1 MGFRQG
7 AFARIWSVNDE
18 GRYSTAN
25 ISISRKNKETNEYD
39 VEFSDGYVRLVG
51 NAHEAAKELGLPTRE
66 EFDCSTDKGVSIKIS
81 SCDVTNNYDT
91 KTKKLYTN
99 CVIFGFEIPDNNG
112 GNSAESS
119 NKNKKAA
126 AGGKEKAKTN
136 AKTKATTKTDIIQE
150 DDEDELPF

>member
-18 GRYSTAN
+18 GKYSTAN
-25 ISISRKNKETNEYD
+25 VSVSRKNKDTGKYD

-51 NAHEAAKELGLPTRE
+51 SAHEAAKDLGLPTRE
-66 EFDCSTDKGVSIKIS
+66 EFDSQSDKGVSVKIS

-99 CVIFGFEIPDNNG
+99 CVMFGFEIPDNNG
-112 GNSAESS
+112 GDSS
-119 NKNKKAA
+119 NNSGAKSANKGRKSATSS
-126 AGGKEKAKTN
+126 K
-136 AKTKATTKTDIIQE
+136 AKTKAAAVAQE
-150 DDEDELPF
+150 DADDEDELPF

>member
-25 ISISRKNKETNEYD
+25 VSVSKKNKETGKYD

-51 NAHEAAKELGLPTRE
+51 SAHEVAKGLGLPTRE
-66 EFDCSTDKGVSIKIS
+66 KFDSQSDKGISVKIS
-81 SCDVTNNYDT
+81 SCDVTNNYNA

-112 GNSAESS
+112 DNNSDNSGTR
-119 NKNKKAA
+119 KKSV
-126 AGGKEKAKTN
+126 AGSKAK
-136 AKTKATTKTDIIQE
+136 AKATVVAQDDA
-150 DDEDELPF
+150 DDEELPF

>member
-18 GRYSTAN
+18 GKYSTAN
-25 ISISRKNKETNEYD
+25 VSVSGKNKETGKYD
-39 VEFSDGYVRLVG
+39 IEFSHGYVWLVG

-66 EFDCSTDKGVSIKIS
+66 EFDSSVDKGVSIKIS

-99 CVIFGFEIPDNNG
+99 CIIFGFEIPDNNG
-112 GNSAESS
+112 GGNSDNSGAKSAGKGKKS
-119 NKNKKAA
+119 TAGSKAKAKAA
-126 AGGKEKAKTN
+126 AV
-136 AKTKATTKTDIIQE
+136 TDG
-150 DDEDELPF
+150 DSDELPF

>member
-18 GRYSTAN
+18 GKYSTAN
-25 ISISRKNKETNEYD
+25 VSVSRKNKDTGKYD

-51 NAHEAAKELGLPTRE
+51 SAHEAAKELGLPTRE
-66 EFDCSTDKGVSIKIS
+66 EFDSQSDKGVSVKIS

-112 GNSAESS
+112 GDSSDNSGAKSTGKS
-119 NKNKKAA
+119 KKSAT
-126 AGGKEKAKTN
+126 GSK
-136 AKTKATTKTDIIQE
+136 AKTKAASAAQDETE
-150 DDEDELPF
+150 DEDELPF

>member
-18 GRYSTAN
+18 GNYSTAN
-25 ISISRKNKETNEYD
+25 VSISRKNKETEKYD

-51 NAHEAAKELGLPTRE
+51 SAHEAAKGLGLPTRE
-66 EFDCSTDKGVSIKIS
+66 EFDPQSDKGVSVKIS

-99 CVIFGFEIPDNNG
+99 CVIFGFEIPDNNS
-112 GNSAESS
+112 GNSSDSTGAKSASKGKKPASASS
-119 NKNKKAA
+119 
-126 AGGKEKAKTN
+126 KAKKSASTQDYS
-136 AKTKATTKTDIIQE
+136 TL
-150 DDEDELPF
+150 DDEDEQLPF

>member
-18 GRYSTAN
+18 GKYSTAN
-25 ISISRKNKETNEYD
+25 VSVSRKNNNTGKYD

-51 NAHEAAKELGLPTRE
+51 SAHEAAKELGLPTRE
-66 EFDCSTDKGVSIKIS
+66 EFDSQSDKGVSVKIS

-112 GNSAESS
+112 GDSSDDASAKSAGKS
-119 NKNKKAA
+119 KKSAGSKSKTKAA
-126 AGGKEKAKTN
+126 ATEQDD
-136 AKTKATTKTDIIQE
+136 TD
-150 DDEDELPF
+150 DELPF

>member
-1 MGFRQG
+1 MGFKQG

-18 GRYSTAN
+18 GKYSTAN
-25 ISISRKNKETNEYD
+25 VSVSRKNKETGKYD

-51 NAHEAAKELGLPTRE
+51 SAHEAAKELGLPTRE
-66 EFDCSTDKGVSIKIS
+66 EFDSQSDKGVSVKIS

-112 GNSAESS
+112 GDGSGNAGAKSTGKSKKSATGS
-119 NKNKKAA
+119 K
-126 AGGKEKAKTN
+126 
-136 AKTKATTKTDIIQE
+136 AKTKAAAATQDETE
-150 DDEDELPF
+150 DEDELPF

>member
-18 GRYSTAN
+18 GKYSTAN
-25 ISISRKNKETNEYD
+25 VSVSRKNKETGKYD

-51 NAHEAAKELGLPTRE
+51 SAHEAAKDLGLPTRE
-66 EFDCSTDKGVSIKIS
+66 EFDSQSDKGVSVKIS

-112 GNSAESS
+112 GDSSDSAGAKSAGKS
-119 NKNKKAA
+119 KKSTSGSKAKAKAA
-126 AGGKEKAKTN
+126 AA
-136 AKTKATTKTDIIQE
+136 AQE
-150 DDEDELPF
+150 EADDEDELPF

>member
-18 GRYSTAN
+18 GKYSTAN
-25 ISISRKNKETNEYD
+25 VSVSRKNQETDKYV

-51 NAHEAAKELGLPTRE
+51 NAHEAVKELGLPTRE
-66 EFDCSTDKGVSIKIS
+66 EFDSSYDKGVSVKIS

-99 CVIFGFEIPDNNG
+99 YVIFGFEIPDNNG
-112 GNSAESS
+112 GNSVEG
-119 NKNKKAA
+119 KNKKAT
-126 AGGKEKAKTN
+126 AGSKGKVKTN
-136 AKTKATTKTDIIQE
+136 TKTKATNKADVIQE

>member
-1 MGFRQG
+1 MGFKQG

-18 GRYSTAN
+18 GKYSTAN
-25 ISISRKNKETNEYD
+25 VSVSRKNKETGKYD

-51 NAHEAAKELGLPTRE
+51 SAHEAAKDLGLPTRE
-66 EFDCSTDKGVSIKIS
+66 EFDSQSDKGVSVKIS

-112 GNSAESS
+112 GDSS
-119 NKNKKAA
+119 NNSSAKSTGKGKKSAT
-126 AGGKEKAKTN
+126 GSK
-136 AKTKATTKTDIIQE
+136 AKTKAAAQE
-150 DDEDELPF
+150 DADDEDELPF

>member
-25 ISISRKNKETNEYD
+25 ISISRKNKETEKYD

-51 NAHEAAKELGLPTRE
+51 NAHEEAKKLGLPTRE
-66 EFDCSTDKGVSIKIS
+66 EFDSSHDKGVSVKIS
-81 SCDVTNNYDT
+81 SCDVTNKYDT
-91 KTKKLYTN
+91 NTKKLYTN

-112 GNSAESS
+112 GGNSDNSGAKSAGKGKKS
-119 NKNKKAA
+119 ATCSKAKAKAA
-126 AGGKEKAKTN
+126 TV
-136 AKTKATTKTDIIQE
+136 TD
-150 DDEDELPF
+150 DDSDELPF